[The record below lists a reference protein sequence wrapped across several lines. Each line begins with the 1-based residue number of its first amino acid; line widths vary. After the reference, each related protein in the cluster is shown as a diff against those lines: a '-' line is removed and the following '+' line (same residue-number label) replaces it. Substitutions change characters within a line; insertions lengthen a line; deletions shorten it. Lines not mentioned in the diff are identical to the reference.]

1 MKKHFLK
8 AVSMAIVLAM
18 TMSVA
23 MMGCSSSETT
33 AENTDN
39 STQTEETTESGEA
52 TAETTDYSDV
62 VINYGLT
69 TAWDSLN
76 PYGSSSGSTF
86 NHLVLDKLYDR
97 LAYIEEAASGI
108 QPRAAE
114 SWESS
119 EDGMTATFHLNP
131 DCKFHDGTPVTANDW
146 VFTANLVTDPDFDFG
161 MKSEFKFFEGTDDNG
176 VATGDS
182 IGIEA
187 TDDYTLV
194 MHFKNPTP
202 VEDWILLHNKYFYV
216 LPEHLL
222 GDIAPAD
229 VNSSDLWDNP
239 NDMGSGPCTYISE
252 LSGSQLELGSFA
264 DYQLGAPKFGKLVYT
279 VVSPSNTVTSVMT
292 NELDMF
298 FQSSTIEDAK
308 AAEAAGLPVEKSDLP
323 TGVAIFL
330 INNQNVSDKRVR
342 QAMNLA
348 IDKDMLIKQ
357 NVDGEGVPSATYIIP
372 GSEYDAGI
380 EWSRDVEKAKALLEE
395 AGWDSSTTLTMA
407 VTSAREKMAA
417 LIQQQLAEAG
427 INIEVLTV
435 DLATEFAGL
444 QDGTYDLGI
453 CGSTATSFPLWME
466 GYYDYRNAT
475 YCQITDERY
484 AEYQEKI
491 GSELDET
498 ARKELV
504 NEYQEF
510 LYDEMPLV
518 MLYHSYSFN
527 VINPRMQGVHQADSG
542 MLNEAVWNW
551 SVTQ

>member
-8 AVSMAIVLAM
+8 VVSMAIALTM
-18 TMSVA
+18 TMSVV
-23 MMGCSSSETT
+23 MTGCSSNETT
-33 AENTDN
+33 ADT
-39 STQTEETTESGEA
+39 TQTESSQSEETTA
-52 TAETTDYSDV
+52 DAETETSDYSDV

-146 VFTANLVTDPDFDFG
+146 VFTAKLITDPEFDFG

-229 VNSSDLWDNP
+229 VNDSDLWDNP

-279 VVSPSNTVTSVMT
+279 VVSASNTVTSVMT

-298 FQSSTIEDAK
+298 FQSSSIDDAK
-308 AAEAAGLPVEKSDLP
+308 AAEQAGLTVEKSDLP
-323 TGVAIFL
+323 TGVVVFL
-330 INNQNVSDKRVR
+330 INNQNVSDKRIR

-348 IDKDMLIKQ
+348 IDKDMLIQQ

-372 GSEYDAGI
+372 DSEYDAGI
-380 EWSRDVEKAKALLEE
+380 EWSRDVEGAKALLEE

-407 VTSAREKMAA
+407 VTSSREKMAA

-453 CGSTATSFPLWME
+453 CGTTATNFPLWME

-484 AEYQEKI
+484 AEYQEQI
-491 GSELDET
+491 GAELDET

-504 NEYQEF
+504 NEYQQF

-518 MLYHSYSFN
+518 ILYHSYSFN
-527 VINPRMQGVHQADSG
+527 VINPRMEGVHQADSG

>member
-1 MKKHFLK
+1 MKKHILK
-8 AVSMAIVLAM
+8 VVSMAIALMM
-18 TMSVA
+18 TMSVV
-23 MMGCSSSETT
+23 MTGCSSSETT
-33 AENTDN
+33 GET
-39 STQTEETTESGEA
+39 TQTESSQSEETTA
-52 TAETTDYSDV
+52 DAETETSDYSDV

-114 SWESS
+114 SWKSS
-119 EDGMTATFHLNP
+119 EDGMTATFYLNP

-146 VFTANLVTDPDFDFG
+146 VFTANLITDPDFDFG

-187 TDDYTLV
+187 IDDYTLV

-229 VNSSDLWDNP
+229 VNDSDLWDNP

-279 VVSPSNTVTSVMT
+279 VVSASNTVTSVMT

-298 FQSSTIEDAK
+298 FQSASIDDAK
-308 AAEAAGLPVEKSDLP
+308 AAEQAGLTVEKSDLP
-323 TGVAIFL
+323 TGVVVFL
-330 INNQNVSDKRVR
+330 INNQNVSDKRIR

-348 IDKDMLIKQ
+348 IDKNMLIEQ

-372 GSEYDAGI
+372 DSEYDAGI
-380 EWSRDVEKAKALLEE
+380 EWSRDVEGAKALLEE

-407 VTSAREKMAA
+407 VTSSREKMAA

-453 CGSTATSFPLWME
+453 CGTTATNFPLWME

-484 AEYQEKI
+484 AEYQEQI
-491 GSELDET
+491 GAELDEE

-504 NEYQEF
+504 NEYQQF

-518 MLYHSYSFN
+518 ILYHSYSFN
-527 VINPRMQGVHQADSG
+527 VINPRMEGVHQADSG